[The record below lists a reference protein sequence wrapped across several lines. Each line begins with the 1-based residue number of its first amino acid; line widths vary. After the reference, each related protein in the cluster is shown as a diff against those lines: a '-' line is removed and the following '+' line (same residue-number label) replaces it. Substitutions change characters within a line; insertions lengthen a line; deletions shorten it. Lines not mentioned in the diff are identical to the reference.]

1 MESADLINLM
11 TEKFNNIVEE
21 LIPSEEVG
29 FKDYAKEK
37 LNPFF
42 ALTTTNPLINI
53 HKIVSTELTNDP
65 IDFTGAKTDHESQLK
80 YLEWSWQLPKL
91 LISELKHFFEEVVP
105 ETQKDEQLL
114 RLKDYFTDLT
124 FQVPPFL
131 KSGITEVQEYLV
143 NKNLHNPHT
152 SYIPRYYF
160 DLNKEQIEKL
170 YHSLLEKHL
179 ILPNKNFQNSFDL
192 NNKPGKDITIW
203 NHKQTSAFYLLF
215 LLNKK
220 IYDFNNINLGQIY
233 LKLFKRNDAKSESIY
248 ISTNFGKFRSHTS
261 KKGFRPKY
269 INIID
274 RIYDQISH

>member
-11 TEKFNNIVEE
+11 TEKFNNIIEE

-42 ALTTTNPLINI
+42 ALTSANPLINT
-53 HKIVSTELTNDP
+53 HKIISSDLTNDT
-65 IDFTGAKTDHESQLK
+65 IDFAGAKTDHESQLK

-91 LISELKHFFEEVVP
+91 LISELKEFFDEVVP
-105 ETQKDEQLL
+105 ETQKDEQILK
-114 RLKDYFTDLT
+114 LKDYFTDLT
-124 FQVPPFL
+124 FQVPNFL

-143 NKNLHNPHT
+143 NKNPLNPDT

-170 YHSLLEKHL
+170 YYNLLENQL
-179 ILPNKNFQNSFDL
+179 IQENNNFLNSFDL
-192 NNKPGKDITIW
+192 KNKPGKDITIW

-215 LLNKK
+215 LLNNK

-233 LKLFKRNDAKSESIY
+233 LKLFKRNNAKSESIY

-261 KKGFRPKY
+261 KK
-269 INIID
+269 
-274 RIYDQISH
+274 

>member
-1 MESADLINLM
+1 MESADFIKLM

-21 LIPSEEVG
+21 LIPPEEVG

-42 ALTTTNPLINI
+42 ALTTTNPLINT
-53 HKIVSTELTNDP
+53 HKIVSTELTNDT
-65 IDFTGAKTDHESQLK
+65 IDFIGAKTDHESQLK

-105 ETQKDEQLL
+105 ETQKDEQILM
-114 RLKDYFTDLT
+114 LKDYFDDLT
-124 FQVPPFL
+124 FQVNPFL
-131 KSGITEVQEYLV
+131 KSGITEVQGYFV
-143 NKNLHNPHT
+143 NKNLQNPDISHI
-152 SYIPRYYF
+152 SRYYF
-160 DLNKEQIEKL
+160 DLNREQIEKL
-170 YHSLLEKHL
+170 YHNLLENQL
-179 ILPNKNFQNSFDL
+179 IQANKNFLNSFDL
-192 NNKPGKDITIW
+192 NNKPGKHITIW

-220 IYDFNNINLGQIY
+220 MYDFNNINLGQIY
-233 LKLFKRNDAKSESIY
+233 LKLFKRNDATSESIY

-269 INIID
+269 ITIIEH
-274 RIYDQISH
+274 IYNQISH